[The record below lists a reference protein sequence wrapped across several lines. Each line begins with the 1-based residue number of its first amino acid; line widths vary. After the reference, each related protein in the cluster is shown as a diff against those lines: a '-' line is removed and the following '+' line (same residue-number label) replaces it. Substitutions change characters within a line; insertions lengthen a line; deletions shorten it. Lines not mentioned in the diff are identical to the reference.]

1 MTPIQEAFLD
11 AYLATLDVAERAAIP
26 QIVVEHF
33 CDDEFN
39 ANECARLI
47 NAGIKR
53 ASCSLKAGYEQE
65 NECLPKVGRVSLVLN
80 WAQEPVCIIKL
91 TDVSICPFH
100 LVSPE
105 FAESE
110 GEGDGSYGWWRQ
122 AHLDFFNRYAAG
134 IGITFTEQSELV
146 LERFEKVFPRDLSR
160 Q

>member
-47 NAGIKR
+47 DAG
-53 ASCSLKAGYEQE
+53 
-65 NECLPKVGRVSLVLN
+65 
-80 WAQEPVCIIKL
+80 IKL